1 MEAINKLNT
10 VQGYLLKS
18 IYLTIVKEAYGITLV
33 IIPAPVFELRKE

>member
-10 VQGYLLKS
+10 VQGYLLKA
-18 IYLTIVKEAYGITLV
+18 YLTIVKEAYGITLV